1 MILGLNLTMI
11 KNKNTISLCMIVK
24 NEEKFL
30 SNCLKSIENFVNEII
45 IVDTGSTDKTI
56 EIAKSF
62 NSKLYYYEWD
72 DNFSNAR
79 NFSIE
84 KATMDWIL
92 VLDADETLSTIN
104 QKIISREIN
113 SKIKNVAYM
122 LNTINESSTGVD
134 IQSFVPRLFPNRKDI
149 YFENPIHEQITGS
162 LEKINYNLVKSR
174 AKINHVGY
182 NSEKVDQDKKQ
193 DRNIKLL
200 LKAYRKKKYWYY
212 AYQLGISY
220 KIKGNA
226 KLSKKYFIEAV
237 KLNAMPHFMSTIYN
251 YLGEL
256 MNDEKSYKDAL
267 TFLEKSISITPFQIL
282 GYIQLFHTY
291 YELGRFSACES
302 LSTKLLDIYPD
313 VISKGSDLSNDNM
326 IPIHEIF
333 RRLGASSYKL
343 NDLDKSKKYFEKAYK
358 EIKKTSSTYR
368 NSENGKNQYLEI
380 LKNIIGISR
389 QLNNPVDAID
399 YIEDYII
406 KDPNNKD
413 SYLLLGDAYTLIG
426 KHNKALDVYLSGNS
440 IFNDND
446 FKRKIAAQYIRLD
459 NAEEAEKWVYKMAGI
474 VQ

>member
-1 MILGLNLTMI
+1 MIFGLNLTMI

-92 VLDADETLSTIN
+92 VLDADETLSIIN

-122 LNTINESSTGVD
+122 LNTINESSNGVD
-134 IQSFVPRLFPNRKDI
+134 IQSFVPRLFPNHKDI
-149 YFENPIHEQITGS
+149 YFKNPIHEQITES
-162 LEKINYNLVKSR
+162 LEKINFNLVKSKAR
-174 AKINHVGY
+174 INHFGY

-237 KLNAMPHFMSTIYN
+237 
-251 YLGEL
+251 
-256 MNDEKSYKDAL
+256 
-267 TFLEKSISITPFQIL
+267 
-282 GYIQLFHTY
+282 
-291 YELGRFSACES
+291 
-302 LSTKLLDIYPD
+302 
-313 VISKGSDLSNDNM
+313 
-326 IPIHEIF
+326 
-333 RRLGASSYKL
+333 
-343 NDLDKSKKYFEKAYK
+343 
-358 EIKKTSSTYR
+358 
-368 NSENGKNQYLEI
+368 
-380 LKNIIGISR
+380 
-389 QLNNPVDAID
+389 
-399 YIEDYII
+399 
-406 KDPNNKD
+406 
-413 SYLLLGDAYTLIG
+413 
-426 KHNKALDVYLSGNS
+426 
-440 IFNDND
+440 
-446 FKRKIAAQYIRLD
+446 
-459 NAEEAEKWVYKMAGI
+459 
-474 VQ
+474 